1 MDGAVGSQV
10 WMFAQKHSDFKL
22 NIIEDANFLSGLV
35 KAENLE
41 HLMLEGES
49 QNSYWESNTEMD

>member
-35 KAENLE
+35 FKAEKSGA
-41 HLMLEGES
+41 LMLCS
-49 QNSYWESNTEMD
+49 LRDNSTRI